1 MKQVEQLAAFVMR
14 ASFADLSEQARACLK
29 IRVLDS
35 FGCALGA
42 LDGEPVRHLRA
53 QLDEFGGASVC
64 TLIGGGRSAPDRA
77 AGYTTALTR
86 YLDFM
91 DNYMAKDQ
99 TCHPCDNLG
108 SVLAAAEYADQT
120 GKEFLTALAV
130 AYQVQCRLTDEAQ
143 IMQRGFDH
151 TTHLSFAIAAGVARA
166 LRLDETQT
174 ANAISICGA
183 EFNALAVTRASP
195 TSQWKGLASAN
206 TAFGATHA
214 TFLAR
219 RGVTGPIGVFEGP
232 KGFMEACGHKFE
244 IDWAQENLE
253 RVTRT
258 SVKRYNAEVHSQSA
272 LEGMLE
278 LRAQHGFTA
287 DEVEQVEIEIFHE
300 AYNIIGGG
308 EYGDRTHVET
318 KEQADHSLP
327 YLIAVAIIDGQ
338 VEPEQFAPER
348 IKRADVQSLLRKVS
362 VRPHSL
368 VPGVTAESLNTYSW
382 YYPKEMRCQLTVSL
396 HDGRELK
403 IEKKDYEGFYA
414 RPASWATAVEKF
426 ERLSARA
433 ADTPLRREI
442 AQAVADLEA
451 ITVGELVQLI
461 AKAKVPVA

>member
-1 MKQVEQLAAFVMR
+1 MKQVEQLAAFVAR
-14 ASFADLSEQARACLK
+14 ASYEGLSAATRQDLK
-29 IRVLDS
+29 VRVLDS
-35 FGCALGA
+35 LGCAIGA
-42 LDGEPVRHLRA
+42 LRGEPVKLLRT
-53 QLDEFGGASVC
+53 QLDEFGGAHIC
-64 TLIGGGRSAPDRA
+64 TLVGGGSTAPDRA
-77 AGYTTALTR
+77 ACYNTALTR

-108 SVLAAAEYADQT
+108 AVLAASEYAKQS

-130 AYQVQCRLTDEAQ
+130 TYQVQCRLTDEAQ
-143 IMQRGFDH
+143 IMQRGFNH
-151 TTHLSFAIAAGVARA
+151 TTHLSYAIAAGVARA
-166 LRLDETQT
+166 LRLDEAQT

-214 TFLAR
+214 TFLAS
-219 RGVTGPIGVFEGP
+219 RGVTGPVGVFEGP

-244 IDWAQENLE
+244 IDWARENLE

-272 LEGMLE
+272 LEGILE

-287 DEVEQVEIEIFHE
+287 VEVEQVEIEIFHE

-327 YLIAVAIIDGQ
+327 YLIAVAILDGQ
-338 VEPEQFAPER
+338 VEPEQFMPER
-348 IKRADVQSLLRKVS
+348 IKRADVQSLLKKVS

-368 VPGVTAESLNTYSW
+368 VLGVTAESLNTYSW
-382 YYPKEMRCQLTVSL
+382 YYPEEMRCQITVSL

-414 RPASWATAVEKF
+414 RPASWESVVEKF
-426 ERLSARA
+426 ERLSVRSTDA
-433 ADTPLRREI
+433 PLRREI
-442 AQAVADLEA
+442 VQAVANLEA
-451 ITVGELVQLI
+451 IRVRELMKLI
-461 AKAKVPVA
+461 SRAKVPAE